1 MMAEI
6 RGMKELKDGFKEL
19 GQRMEANAVTAVVLG
34 ANAYK
39 NDVQA
44 GSPYKT
50 GTLRRSIHVSDPE
63 TKGNQV
69 IAFVGTDLPYAA
81 RQEYGFADT
90 DSRGR
95 VYNQAARP
103 YFRPPLDQN
112 KDKYI
117 SIIKGALLR

>member
-1 MMAEI
+1 MASEI

-19 GQRMEANAVTAVVLG
+19 QQRMESNAVTAVTLG

-44 GSPYKT
+44 GAPYKT
-50 GTLRRSIHVSDPE
+50 GTLRRSIHVEPPE
-63 TKGNQV
+63 QKDGQV
-69 IAFVGTDLPYAA
+69 IALVGTDLPYS
-81 RQEYGFADT
+81 RRLEYGFADT
-90 DSRGR
+90 DKLGR
-95 VYNQAARP
+95 TYNQPPRP

-117 SIIKGALLR
+117 QIIKGALMR

>member
-1 MMAEI
+1 MAGEI
-6 RGMKELKDGFKEL
+6 RGMKELKGAFTEL
-19 GQRMEANAVTAVVLG
+19 GQRMQANAMTAVTLG

-44 GSPYKT
+44 GAPYKT
-50 GTLRRSIHVSDPE
+50 GTLRRSIHVEPPE
-63 TKGNQV
+63 QKGGQV
-69 IAFVGTDLPYAA
+69 IALVGTDLPYA
-81 RQEYGFADT
+81 RRLEYGFADT

-95 VYNQAARP
+95 TFNQPARP

-117 SIIKGALLR
+117 SIIKGALMR